1 MYWDTL
7 VRIKNGLSRGAE
19 RVKVPYSKFDL
30 AILEAL
36 VKSNYLD
43 SVARKGKGVKRIID
57 VRLKY
62 KENGR
67 AAISG
72 IAFLSRPSRRL
83 YRGSRDIRQ
92 SRQGYG
98 HYILTTPKGILTG
111 EEARRLRVGGQLLFE
126 IW

>member
-36 VKSNYLD
+36 VKANYLE
-43 SVARKGKGVKRIID
+43 SVTRKGKGIKKFID

-62 KENGR
+62 GESGKT
-67 AAISG
+67 AITG

-83 YRGSRDIRQ
+83 YQKSSNIRK

-111 EEARRLRVGGQLLFE
+111 EEARRSKVGGQLLFE